1 MNNNMINQAERVKRL
16 KELGLSGMAEAL
28 ENQYNNEVSFSG
40 VSFDQRLDFLIQ
52 RQESYKKESAYK
64 RIIHQGKLRYLT
76 SFNDLHFKATDGVSN
91 EDLMYLMSNNW
102 ALANRSISSFRD
114 LAELGRPRLP
124 VAFSMG

>member
-91 EDLMYLMSNNW
+91 EDSCT
-102 ALANRSISSFRD
+102 S
-114 LAELGRPRLP
+114 
-124 VAFSMG
+124 